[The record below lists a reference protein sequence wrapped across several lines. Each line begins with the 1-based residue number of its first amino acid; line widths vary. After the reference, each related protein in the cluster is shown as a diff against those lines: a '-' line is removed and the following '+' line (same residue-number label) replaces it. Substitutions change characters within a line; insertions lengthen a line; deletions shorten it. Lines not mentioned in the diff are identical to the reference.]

1 MNWNSP
7 HCVKNEFITQIN
19 GISITL
25 KREDTLHPMIS
36 GNKYR
41 KLKYNFLSYNPLDH
55 NGIATYGGAFSNHL
69 VATAAAGNEMGIPT
83 IGFVRGE
90 ELRDKERNPSLA
102 FCEAMGMTLYF
113 LNRQAY
119 KNKERSP
126 LVAKA
131 IKENKW
137 LSLPEG
143 GTNPL
148 AIKGCQEILQ
158 TSDASFDTVCC
169 AVGTGG
175 TFLGLLST
183 LKSSQNLVGWDVV
196 NDPNVR
202 RFIDAYASGNKQYD
216 LISSNSMG
224 GYGRATAE
232 LVDFINEFYQN
243 YAILLDPIYTGKLL
257 FGIFAAIKNGEWT
270 WGKNVL
276 VIHTGGL
283 KGIEG
288 FNQKQKQSGKP
299 CIIV

>member
-1 MNWNSP
+1 MNWNLP
-7 HCVKNEFITQIN
+7 HRVKNEFITQIN

-25 KREDTLHPMIS
+25 KREDSLHPMIS

-41 KLKYNFLSYNPLDH
+41 KLKYNFLTYDDSVH
-55 NGIATYGGAFSNHL
+55 TGIATYGGAFSNHL
-69 VATAAAGNEMGIPT
+69 VATAAAGKEMGIPT

-102 FCEAMGMTLYF
+102 FCEEQGMTLYF
-113 LNRQAY
+113 LNREEY
-119 KNKERSP
+119 KDKEKSP
-126 LVAKA
+126 TVAKA

-143 GTNPL
+143 GTNAL

-158 TSDASFDTVCC
+158 TTDASFDTVCC

-175 TFLGLLST
+175 TFLGLLSSLT
-183 LKSSQNLVGWDVV
+183 PSQNLVGWDVV

-202 RFIDAYASGNKQYD
+202 SFIDTYPSDNEQYD
-216 LISSNSMG
+216 LISSTSMG
-224 GYGRATAE
+224 GYGRATGE
-232 LVDFINEFYQN
+232 LIDFINEFYQN

-257 FGIFAAIKNGEWT
+257 FGIFTSIKKGEWS
-270 WGKNVL
+270 WGKNIL

-288 FNQKQKQSGKP
+288 FNQKQKQLGKP